1 MVVEV
6 NLQYVINCTCNNIT
20 VDISTIE
27 TLNIIGASLKVVLYI
42 TMTRVSALLDHLSI
56 KDLKRC
62 HVRKNMCLTI
72 FSLKSKKRTLIVCI
86 ISSACLFNLFSSRKV

>member
-6 NLQYVINCTCNNIT
+6 NLQYFINCTCNNIT

-27 TLNIIGASLKVVLYI
+27 TINIIGASLKVVLYI
-42 TMTRVSALLDHLSI
+42 TMTRVSALLDHLPI
-56 KDLKRC
+56 KDDYLKRC

-72 FSLKSKKRTLIVCI
+72 FTFL
-86 ISSACLFNLFSSRKV
+86 